1 MNRITTQWVRAG
13 LYGFAL
19 LGLQAVMP
27 VTATAQEGAVP
38 ADAAQVLVSQGA
50 STLIRQ
56 SSVSSPVRTDV
67 PLRTGDR
74 IRTGADGHIQLRFT
88 DGALIS
94 IHPESD
100 FRIERYAF
108 DPVNQSSFFE
118 LAKGAV
124 RAVSGRIGK
133 RDREDWRLKT
143 PTATIGIRGTE
154 FTVEER
160 VCAAAGCLTGD
171 DPGLTVSVI
180 AGRVAVSNQAGA
192 IEVPAGATLRLRDSA
207 TVPSLGAAVRP
218 SGPGPAVT
226 PRGWAPI
233 TASAA
238 PGSARARSEPSLGS
252 ASGAGRSRDL
262 PREVGGTAAA
272 SAHSAGHGSQA
283 GTAVGAVSAASA
295 AGRARD
301 LPREPGS
308 PGAVGG
314 MVSIAPLMGPEP
326 LPAMRWVIESE
337 ELPRG
342 SGDSGR

>member
-1 MNRITTQWVRAG
+1 VNRITAG
-13 LYGFAL
+13 RFWAQMLGMMLLVLHAVFPASSLAQDGAL
-19 LGLQAVMP
+19 G
-27 VTATAQEGAVP
+27 

-67 PLRTGDR
+67 PLRSGDR

-94 IHPESD
+94 IHPDSD

-108 DPVNQSSFFE
+108 DPVNQNSFFE
-118 LAKGAV
+118 LAKGAI

-160 VCAAAGCLTGD
+160 VCAAAGCLSGD
-171 DPGLTVSVI
+171 DPGLTVVVI

-192 IEVPAGATLRLRDSA
+192 IEVPAGSTLRLRDSG
-207 TVPSLGAAVRP
+207 TVPSLGAATRP

-233 TASAA
+233 TAS
-238 PGSARARSEPSLGS
+238 G
-252 ASGAGRSRDL
+252 
-262 PREVGGTAAA
+262 
-272 SAHSAGHGSQA
+272 
-283 GTAVGAVSAASA
+283 SAASA
-295 AGRARD
+295 KIRPDQAPGSIGAAGRVRELVRD
-301 LPREPGS
+301 PGS
-308 PGAVGG
+308 ASSVGSSG
-314 MVSIAPLMGPEP
+314 SSASVAPLMGPLP

-337 ELPRG
+337 GLPKG

>member
-19 LGLQAVMP
+19 LGLQAVLP
-27 VTATAQEGAVP
+27 VTAAGQEGAVP

-192 IEVPAGATLRLRDSA
+192 IEVPAGATLRLRDSV

-218 SGPGPAVT
+218 SGPGPAVA

-238 PGSARARSEPSLGS
+238 PGSARARSEPLLGTAGGASRLREAGATTTAGANS
-252 ASGAGRSRDL
+252 AGQGSQTGNALGAVSPVSAAGRSRDL
-262 PREVGGTAAA
+262 PRE
-272 SAHSAGHGSQA
+272 
-283 GTAVGAVSAASA
+283 
-295 AGRARD
+295 
-301 LPREPGS
+301 LGS

-314 MVSIAPLMGPEP
+314 SAGVAPLMGPEP

-337 ELPRG
+337 GLPRG
-342 SGDSGR
+342 IGDSGR

>member
-1 MNRITTQWVRAG
+1 VG
-13 LYGFAL
+13 
-19 LGLQAVMP
+19 
-27 VTATAQEGAVP
+27 

-67 PLRTGDR
+67 PLRSGDR

-94 IHPESD
+94 IHPDSD

-108 DPVNQSSFFE
+108 DPVNQNSFFE
-118 LAKGAV
+118 LAKGAI

-133 RDREDWRLKT
+133 REREDWRLKT

-160 VCAAAGCLTGD
+160 VCAAAGCLSGD
-171 DPGLTVSVI
+171 DPGLTVAVI

-192 IEVPAGATLRLRDSA
+192 IEVPAGSTLRLRDSA
-207 TVPSLGAAVRP
+207 TVPSLGAAARP
-218 SGPGPAVT
+218 SSPGPAVT

-233 TASAA
+233 TAS
-238 PGSARARSEPSLGS
+238 G
-252 ASGAGRSRDL
+252 
-262 PREVGGTAAA
+262 
-272 SAHSAGHGSQA
+272 
-283 GTAVGAVSAASA
+283 SAASA
-295 AGRARD
+295 KVRPDQTSGSIGAAGRVRD
-301 LPREPGS
+301 LVRDAGS
-308 PGAVGG
+308 ASSTGSSGSAVS
-314 MVSIAPLMGPEP
+314 VAPLMGPQP

-337 ELPRG
+337 GLPKG

>member
-1 MNRITTQWVRAG
+1 MNRITAG
-13 LYGFAL
+13 RFWAQMLGMML
-19 LGLQAVMP
+19 LVLHAVCP
-27 VTATAQEGAVP
+27 ASSVAQDGAVG

-67 PLRTGDR
+67 PLRSGDR

-94 IHPESD
+94 IHPDSD

-108 DPVNQSSFFE
+108 DPVNQNSFFE
-118 LAKGAV
+118 LAKGAI

-160 VCAAAGCLTGD
+160 VCAAAGCLSGD
-171 DPGLTVSVI
+171 DPGLTVAVI

-192 IEVPAGATLRLRDSA
+192 IEVPAGSTLRLRDSA
-207 TVPSLGAAVRP
+207 TVPSLGAAARP
-218 SGPGPAVT
+218 SSPGPAVT

-233 TASAA
+233 TAS
-238 PGSARARSEPSLGS
+238 G
-252 ASGAGRSRDL
+252 
-262 PREVGGTAAA
+262 
-272 SAHSAGHGSQA
+272 
-283 GTAVGAVSAASA
+283 SAASA
-295 AGRARD
+295 KVRPDQTPGSIGAEGRGRD
-301 LPREPGS
+301 LVRAAGS
-308 PGAVGG
+308 ASSTGSSGSSG
-314 MVSIAPLMGPEP
+314 IISSTGSSVSVAPLMGPLP

-337 ELPRG
+337 GLPRG

>member
-1 MNRITTQWVRAG
+1 MNRITAG
-13 LYGFAL
+13 RVWAQMLGVMLLVLY
-19 LGLQAVMP
+19 AVCP
-27 VTATAQEGAVP
+27 ASSVAQDGAVG

-67 PLRTGDR
+67 PLRSGDR

-94 IHPESD
+94 IHPDSD

-108 DPVNQSSFFE
+108 DPVNQNSFFE
-118 LAKGAV
+118 LAKGAI
-124 RAVSGRIGK
+124 RTVSGRIGK

-160 VCAAAGCLTGD
+160 VCAAAGCLSGD

-192 IEVPAGATLRLRDSA
+192 IEVPAGSTLRLRDSV
-207 TVPSLGAAVRP
+207 TVPSLGAAARP

-233 TASAA
+233 TASGSAGSA
-238 PGSARARSEPSLGS
+238 MVRPDQPPGSSGS
-252 ASGAGRSRDL
+252 AGRVRELVRDAGSVSSTGITRST
-262 PREVGGTAAA
+262 GSSA
-272 SAHSAGHGSQA
+272 S
-283 GTAVGAVSAASA
+283 V
-295 AGRARD
+295 
-301 LPREPGS
+301 
-308 PGAVGG
+308 
-314 MVSIAPLMGPEP
+314 APLMGPQP
-326 LPAMRWVIESE
+326 LPAMRWMIESE
-337 ELPRG
+337 GLPKG

>member
-1 MNRITTQWVRAG
+1 MNRITAG
-13 LYGFAL
+13 RFWAQL
-19 LGLQAVMP
+19 LGVMLLALHAMCP
-27 VTATAQEGAVP
+27 ATSVAQDGAVG

-67 PLRTGDR
+67 PLRSGDR

-94 IHPESD
+94 IHPDSD

-108 DPVNQSSFFE
+108 DPVNQNSFFE
-118 LAKGAV
+118 LAKGAI

-160 VCAAAGCLTGD
+160 VCAAAGCLSGD
-171 DPGLTVSVI
+171 DPGLTVAVI

-192 IEVPAGATLRLRDSA
+192 IEVPAGSTLRLRDSA
-207 TVPSLGAAVRP
+207 TVPSLGAAARP
-218 SGPGPAVT
+218 SSPGPAVT

-233 TASAA
+233 TAS
-238 PGSARARSEPSLGS
+238 G
-252 ASGAGRSRDL
+252 
-262 PREVGGTAAA
+262 
-272 SAHSAGHGSQA
+272 
-283 GTAVGAVSAASA
+283 SAASA
-295 AGRARD
+295 KVRPDPAPGSIGAEGRGRD
-301 LPREPGS
+301 LVRGAGS
-308 PGAVGG
+308 ASSTGSTGIISSTGSSASV
-314 MVSIAPLMGPEP
+314 APLMGPLP

-337 ELPRG
+337 GLPRG

>member
-1 MNRITTQWVRAG
+1 MNRITAG
-13 LYGFAL
+13 RFWAQL
-19 LGLQAVMP
+19 LGVLLLVLYAVSP
-27 VTATAQEGAVP
+27 ASSVAQDGVVG

-67 PLRTGDR
+67 PLRSGDR

-94 IHPESD
+94 IHPDSD

-108 DPVNQSSFFE
+108 DLVNQNSFFE
-118 LAKGAV
+118 LAKGAI
-124 RAVSGRIGK
+124 RTVSGRIGK

-160 VCAAAGCLTGD
+160 VCAAAGCLSGD
-171 DPGLTVSVI
+171 DPGLTVAVI

-192 IEVPAGATLRLRDSA
+192 IEVPAGSTLRLRDSA
-207 TVPSLGAAVRP
+207 TVPSLGAAARP
-218 SGPGPAVT
+218 SSPVPAVT

-233 TASAA
+233 TAFGSAGSA
-238 PGSARARSEPSLGS
+238 NVRPDQTPGSIGAAGRVRDAGS
-252 ASGAGRSRDL
+252 ASS
-262 PREVGGTAAA
+262 TA
-272 SAHSAGHGSQA
+272 SS
-283 GTAVGAVSAASA
+283 
-295 AGRARD
+295 
-301 LPREPGS
+301 GS
-308 PGAVGG
+308 PASV
-314 MVSIAPLMGPEP
+314 APLMGPQP

-337 ELPRG
+337 GLPKG